1 MSNKFN
7 MKDVE
12 IGDTVHFRC
21 GGSAVV
27 GGVGSGFDLGFPISF
42 GFSKNSKLDHWK
54 CNGAYKDYPLSLFD
68 ILKVTRPASVTVVME
83 RE

>member
-1 MSNKFN
+1 MTKEFN
-7 MKDVE
+7 LKDVE

-21 GGSAVV
+21 GGSAEVTRLYL
-27 GGVGSGFDLGFPISF
+27 GTTAWPIGIRFKHESGTYMETGQSF
-42 GFSKNSKLDHWK
+42 IGDAPRL
-54 CNGAYKDYPLSLFD
+54 LD